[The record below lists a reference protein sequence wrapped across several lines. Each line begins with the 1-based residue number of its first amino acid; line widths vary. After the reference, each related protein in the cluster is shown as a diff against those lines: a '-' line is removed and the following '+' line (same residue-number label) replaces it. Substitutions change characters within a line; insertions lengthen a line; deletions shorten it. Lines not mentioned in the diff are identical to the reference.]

1 MPAGQLV
8 RVLRALT
15 EGLGF
20 SKTIDSGTA
29 ARPDNPRRLPGIGDE
44 TTLNTCSA
52 LDQNGARITGNP
64 SIIL

>member
-8 RVLRALT
+8 RVLHAPYGRI
-15 EGLGF
+15 GF

-29 ARPDNPRRLPGIGDE
+29 ARPGNSRRLPGIGDE